1 MNVVNRPSYSG
12 APVGGALEGVR
23 VIDLTMMLA
32 GPYASMMLADQ
43 GADVI
48 KVEPPGGDNTRRIG
62 PHLPGA
68 LVQEQGGYGSYFAS
82 INRNKRSIVLDL
94 KSTAGL
100 AALKRMI
107 ATSDIL
113 IENFRY
119 GVMERL
125 GLDDAT
131 LTDLNPRLVH
141 ASVRGFGDAAGG
153 VSPYR
158 DWPAYDPVSQA
169 MGGIMG
175 ITGPVPGGAPTKIGP
190 GIGDIAPAMFAAF
203 GAVAAL
209 YRAQRTGQGDRVDI
223 SMVDSVLALC
233 ERMIYQYSA
242 TGVSPGPE
250 GNGHPLLC
258 PFGIFE
264 AADGYLTLGIPN
276 DKFWAIFTDLI
287 GRPELAT
294 DPDFA
299 TNPSR
304 IANATRTMAAVSDWT
319 RARTR
324 AQISE
329 VLGGHVPFAPVMTAE
344 DIFSDPHFQART
356 MLSDVAVPGTG
367 DRLQI
372 ANTPVRMEHATAGV
386 RTQAP
391 LIDEHAEEILGEF
404 GFTADDI
411 AALGPRTKAV
421 QPGADQKYEKEGTMS

>member
-1 MNVVNRPSYSG
+1 MADRPSLSG

-62 PHLPGA
+62 PHPAGGLT
-68 LVQEQGGYGSYFAS
+68 QEQGGYGSYFAS

-94 KSTAGL
+94 KSAAGL

-107 ATSDIL
+107 RTSDIL

-131 LTDLNPRLVH
+131 LFGLNPRLVH
-141 ASVRGFGDAAGG
+141 ASVRGFGDTAGG

-175 ITGPVPGGAPTKIGP
+175 ITGPEPGGAPTKIGP

-276 DKFWAIFTDLI
+276 DKFWAIFAELI
-287 GRPELAT
+287 GRPDLVT

-299 TNPSR
+299 TNPARLAHS
-304 IANATRTMAAVSDWT
+304 ARTIGIVTDWT
-319 RARTR
+319 RERTR
-324 AQISE
+324 AQISD
-329 VLGGHVPFAPVMTAE
+329 VLGGKVPFAPVMTAE
-344 DIFSDPHFQART
+344 DIFSDPHFQTRG
-356 MLSDVAVPGTG
+356 MLSQVSFPGAATG
-367 DRLQI
+367 LQI
-372 ANTPVRMEHATAGV
+372 ANTPVRMDHATAGV

-391 LIDEHAEEILGEF
+391 LIDEHAQQILSEF
-404 GFTADDI
+404 GFTAQDI
-411 AALGPRTKAV
+411 KDLGPRPFAAAHHAG
-421 QPGADQKYEKEGTMS
+421 QHSEKEGTT

>member
-1 MNVVNRPSYSG
+1 MGEGGSQT
-12 APVGGALEGVR
+12 GGALEGVR

-32 GPYASMMLADQ
+32 GPFASMMLADQ

-62 PHLPGA
+62 PHPEGGLT
-68 LVQEQGGYGSYFAS
+68 QDQGGYGGYFAS

-94 KSTAGL
+94 KSASGL

-107 ATSDIL
+107 ASADIL
-113 IENFRY
+113 MENFRY

-125 GLDDAT
+125 GLDSET
-131 LTDLNPRLVH
+131 LKALNPQLVH
-141 ASVRGFGDAAGG
+141 ASVRGFGDSAGG

-175 ITGPVPGGAPTKIGP
+175 ITGPVRGGAPTKIGP

-209 YRAQRTGQGDRVDI
+209 YHAQRTGQGDRVDI

-233 ERMIYQYSA
+233 ERIIYQYSA
-242 TGVSPGPE
+242 TGIDPGPE

-264 AADGYLTLGIPN
+264 AADGFLTLGIPN
-276 DKFWAIFTDLI
+276 DKFWRLFVDLI
-287 GRPELAT
+287 GQPGLAT

-299 TNPSR
+299 TNVMR
-304 IANATRTMAAVSDWT
+304 LAHMERTHAIVQKWT
-319 RARTR
+319 SARTR
-324 AQISE
+324 AEIAE
-329 VLGGHVPFAPVMTAE
+329 VIGGHVPFAPVMAAS
-344 DIFSDPHFQART
+344 DIFSDPHFQSRN
-356 MLSDVAVPGTG
+356 MLAQVPFPGTAKG
-367 DRLQI
+367 LHLT
-372 ANTPVRMEHATAGV
+372 NTPVRMEHAASGV
-386 RTQAP
+386 QSRAP
-391 LIDEHAEEILGEF
+391 LTNEHAEEILTEF
-404 GFTADDI
+404 GFTRDEI
-411 AALGPRTKAV
+411 GALAGPRAAV
-421 QPGADQKYEKEGTMS
+421 G